1 MKTTKNAIILY
12 KIAYRTCHR
21 QLLTD
26 AWQQKSPAT
35 FVTGDQSL
43 YLFFPRSQ
51 RMIFDIDLDGIANR
65 YLVCQD
71 QLRG

>member
-1 MKTTKNAIILY
+1 M
-12 KIAYRTCHR
+12 
-21 QLLTD
+21 QLFCIKLPIEPATGSFLRMHGNK
-26 AWQQKSPAT
+26 KSPAT